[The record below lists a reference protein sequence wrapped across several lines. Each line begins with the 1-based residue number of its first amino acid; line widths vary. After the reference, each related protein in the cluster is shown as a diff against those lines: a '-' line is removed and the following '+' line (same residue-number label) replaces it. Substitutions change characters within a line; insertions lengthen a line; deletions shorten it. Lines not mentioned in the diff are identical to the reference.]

1 MTHRFTLN
9 VLLNMSLL
17 KKELEKEI
25 FTLPPLARASLAER
39 LLSSLDTTGQS
50 AIDQKWA
57 MEAEDRLKAYERGEL
72 EAVNASEVIARLE
85 KKYS

>member
-1 MTHRFTLN
+1 MN
-9 VLLNMSLL
+9 PL
-17 KKELEKEI
+17 KKEIETEI

-39 LLSSLDTTGQS
+39 LLSSLDTTEQN

-57 MEAEDRLKAYERGEL
+57 MEAEDRLKAYKSGKL
-72 EAVNASEVIARLE
+72 KAVDASEVIARLE

>member
-1 MTHRFTLN
+1 MYYI
-9 VLLNMSLL
+9 VMSLL
-17 KKELEKEI
+17 KKEIETEI

-39 LLSSLDTTGQS
+39 LLSSLDTTEQN

-57 MEAEDRLKAYERGEL
+57 TEAEDRLKAYQRGEL
-72 EAVNASEVIARLE
+72 KAVDASGVIERLE

>member
-1 MTHRFTLN
+1 MYYI
-9 VLLNMSLL
+9 VMSLL
-17 KKELEKEI
+17 KKEIETEI

-39 LLSSLDTTGQS
+39 LLSSLDTTEQN

-57 MEAEDRLKAYERGEL
+57 TEAEDRLKAYQRGEL
-72 EAVNASEVIARLE
+72 KAVDASEVIERLE